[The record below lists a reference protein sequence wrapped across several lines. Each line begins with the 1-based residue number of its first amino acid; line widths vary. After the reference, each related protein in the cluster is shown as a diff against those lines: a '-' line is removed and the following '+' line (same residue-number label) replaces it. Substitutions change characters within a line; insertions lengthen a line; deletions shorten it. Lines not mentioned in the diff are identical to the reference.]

1 VGLDPSQVSLSINR
15 DFVDARLPSK
25 DLQAL
30 VDSYLKG
37 ALSLETLVYNM
48 KHGEILS
55 EETSIQE
62 EVDKL
67 SQKEVALPSDE

>member
-1 VGLDPSQVSLSINR
+1 
-15 DFVDARLPSK
+15 
-25 DLQAL
+25 
-30 VDSYLKG
+30 
-37 ALSLETLVYNM
+37 M